1 MRTRR
6 PAAAVIK
13 TMSPSLLRGA
23 SSRFRI
29 CGPMTP
35 CAGEVLQ
42 VSKPIHDTS
51 QGVFL
56 NKNHVDQAKKRNYS

>member
-42 VSKPIHDTS
+42 VSKPIHDTI
-51 QGVFL
+51 QGVL
-56 NKNHVDQAKKRNYS
+56 SNEPCADQAQERNHS